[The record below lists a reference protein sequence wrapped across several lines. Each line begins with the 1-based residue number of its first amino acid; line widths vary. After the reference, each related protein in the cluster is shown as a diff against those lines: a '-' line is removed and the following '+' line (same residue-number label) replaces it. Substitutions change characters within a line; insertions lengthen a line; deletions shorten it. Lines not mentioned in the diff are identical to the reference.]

1 MAPDVRKS
9 FEKLLNA
16 LENGGNGSHM
26 AEVRELYANVKQF
39 QVDRNSGKAGDSVH
53 VALVSSSLLKMRTSL
68 DKNRLEL
75 EARAAQEQDADKAE
89 EQVNEARSEEAEVDA
104 ADHAEDDLDDWFEAA
119 DDAVNAA
126 ENNADDQVHS
136 DSIDPQNSEAS
147 VRQNQDNALS
157 AGADGNSVSG
167 QENQGYNFSSDIY
180 VNTDSAQESQG
191 YNFSSDIYVNTDSG
205 SQDQNAPQSGQA
217 DSNASDY
224 MQDQLYMMPNAAP
237 YGEIQGDELD
247 QFVAGLPQDNSAE
260 QLSGREK
267 ENSGKLR
274 ISLEE
279 LQNGSEHKRQSKVM
293 KNGKAEKGKEIHQHN
308 SEKGFSPFSK

>member
-1 MAPDVRKS
+1 
-9 FEKLLNA
+9 
-16 LENGGNGSHM
+16 
-26 AEVRELYANVKQF
+26 
-39 QVDRNSGKAGDSVH
+39 
-53 VALVSSSLLKMRTSL
+53 
-68 DKNRLEL
+68 
-75 EARAAQEQDADKAE
+75 
-89 EQVNEARSEEAEVDA
+89 
-104 ADHAEDDLDDWFEAA
+104 
-119 DDAVNAA
+119 
-126 ENNADDQVHS
+126 
-136 DSIDPQNSEAS
+136 
-147 VRQNQDNALS
+147 
-157 AGADGNSVSG
+157 
-167 QENQGYNFSSDIY
+167 
-180 VNTDSAQESQG
+180 
-191 YNFSSDIYVNTDSG
+191 
-205 SQDQNAPQSGQA
+205 
-217 DSNASDY
+217 